1 MRQTLAIGSGTPPAQ
16 ARGITGD
23 FETILNAGSD
33 AAGATPITTS
43 NVLVTTSS
51 AGGVRLFA
59 PTPGDRVFLVNASGA
74 ATTLYPHTGGTV
86 NGTSTLSFANSKSAV
101 LIAVSA
107 TAWYS
112 IPFAPT

>member
-23 FETILNAGSD
+23 FETILNAGSTAD
-33 AAGATPITTS
+33 TATPITTS

-74 ATTLYPHTGGTV
+74 TTTLYPHSGGTV
-86 NGTSTLSFANSKSAV
+86 NGTTTLSFSNAKGAV
-101 LIAVSA
+101 LFAVSA
-107 TAWYS
+107 TDWRS
-112 IPFAPT
+112 IPVVPT